1 MSSPATLPDDIDAL
15 KTMIAER
22 DAMMIRLQGTI
33 DAQQAILTTRAAEI
47 AHLKLLI
54 AKLQRQQYGRKSEK
68 LDRQIEQLELRL
80 EELVADEGVVDAQP
94 AKPAPERKASER
106 APLPGHLP
114 RVERILEPEQQ
125 ACPACGGALKPLG
138 EDVAEQLEIISSA
151 FQVIRTIRK
160 KKACSCCDVIVQPP
174 TPSRPIERVIAGPGL
189 LAQILVA
196 KYADHIPLYRQAV
209 IFERAGVELDR
220 STMARWVGA
229 TS

>member
-15 KTMIAER
+15 KAMIAER
-22 DAMMIRLQGTI
+22 DAMMMRLQGTI
-33 DAQQAILTTRAAEI
+33 DAQQAILNTRTAEI

-114 RVERILEPEQQ
+114 RVERILEP
-125 ACPACGGALKPLG
+125 
-138 EDVAEQLEIISSA
+138 
-151 FQVIRTIRK
+151 
-160 KKACSCCDVIVQPP
+160 
-174 TPSRPIERVIAGPGL
+174 
-189 LAQILVA
+189 
-196 KYADHIPLYRQAV
+196 
-209 IFERAGVELDR
+209 
-220 STMARWVGA
+220 
-229 TS
+229 